1 VKVEEVVIATPT
13 MKVEVAKK
21 TTLDETTKVEK

>member
-1 VKVEEVVIATPT
+1 VKVEEVAIATPA

-21 TTLDETTKVEK
+21 TTLE